1 MKKCTDFSIKT
12 NGAVMNNVS
21 LVYNNMRNGFWATFT
36 YGCFYLQA
44 GAQVIQKSWN
54 ILCSLVVYT
63 VFLW

>member
-1 MKKCTDFSIKT
+1 
-12 NGAVMNNVS
+12 MNNVS

-63 VFLW
+63 VSLW